1 MSARGWKLQLADAS
15 ILIIEWWYLDH
26 SLKLICKLLLC
37 LNLFEF
43 KFKIVYN
50 SNFNAQQKVSY
61 TRNCKGLVRRAAFA
75 SKSEVLG

>member
-50 SNFNAQQKVSY
+50 SKFYAQQKVSY
-61 TRNCKGLVRRAAFA
+61 TRIARDWRVGQLLRVKV
-75 SKSEVLG
+75 KY